1 MSPPRDPRSHSSAPP
16 GNLRPALGEA
26 TVRAACIRFAESL
39 GSRRPRVDEQATCR
53 HHLSDNNATRAKRQ
67 RKGCTS
73 CSRRTLPHAL
83 MNSRIHSHGAPS
95 ERPAWR
101 MSCDVFL
108 AAHIHAETRFIH
120 AKQMRDFN
128 SCCPAL
134 QSPTPLWAPALVFK
148 PCMHRCM
155 HSIVRA
161 RAHTLL

>member
-1 MSPPRDPRSHSSAPP
+1 MSASPIRQQCYTSETATEGLHKLLKENIATCSYEQPHPQPRR
-16 GNLRPALGEA
+16 
-26 TVRAACIRFAESL
+26 TVRKTCMAHELRRVP
-39 GSRRPRVDEQATCR
+39 GSTQ
-53 HHLSDNNATRAKRQ
+53 
-67 RKGCTS
+67 
-73 CSRRTLPHAL
+73 
-83 MNSRIHSHGAPS
+83 
-95 ERPAWR
+95 
-101 MSCDVFL
+101 
-108 AAHIHAETRFIH
+108 TRFIH